1 MSSGYFSIS
10 PESASIAAARLEA
23 ASKALESSVMA
34 SREFAERSGLDWWRP
49 MGRVVLRGRSKP
61 VDLFEPA
68 PDFPKEDRAV
78 LHQAMILIESDRA
91 AAIEA
96 LSGLIEKYPE
106 DKALANLRERTR
118 NLSEDRA
125 FVLG

>member
-1 MSSGYFSIS
+1 
-10 PESASIAAARLEA
+10 
-23 ASKALESSVMA
+23 
-34 SREFAERSGLDWWRP
+34 

-68 PDFPKEDRAV
+68 PEFPKEDRAV
-78 LHQAMILIESDRA
+78 LHQVMILIESDRTA
-91 AAIEA
+91 ALEA
-96 LSGLIEKYPE
+96 LTSLIEKYPE

-118 NLSEDRA
+118 NLSAGHA